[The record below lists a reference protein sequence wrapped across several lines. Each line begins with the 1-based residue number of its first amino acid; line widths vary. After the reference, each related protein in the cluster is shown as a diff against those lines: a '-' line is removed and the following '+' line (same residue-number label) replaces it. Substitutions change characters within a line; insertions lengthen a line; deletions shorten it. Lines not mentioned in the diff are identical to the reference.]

1 MDKERSFVKSLWT
14 SVCFALVP
22 TCLQANGEV
31 VVKINYGGFNMAK
44 FIVTNSTTGTTNV
57 LLELDDGSQV
67 EVDVKR
73 NRLAS
78 AIEGDGQVVIEVQ
91 QVQPF

>member
-1 MDKERSFVKSLWT
+1 
-14 SVCFALVP
+14 
-22 TCLQANGEV
+22 
-31 VVKINYGGFNMAK
+31 MAK